1 VVQDQGALFGPDA
14 WAGDGDTARPA
25 ERSRYLSSVMVS
37 KSVTLPVTEFESWI
51 TRESNSQYPF
61 GLKIPMIEF

>member
-1 VVQDQGALFGPDA
+1 VAQNQGAHFGPDTR
-14 WAGDGDTARPA
+14 AGNGETARPA

-37 KSVTLPVTEFESWI
+37 KSVTIPVTEFESWI